1 MYAHTHTKVCV
12 YIYIFV
18 YKKQSIQTV
27 GYSIPNYLRKIEGMN
42 Y

>member
-1 MYAHTHTKVCV
+1 MYAYTHRKVYA
-12 YIYIFV
+12 YIFIFV